1 MQAYLFQHFASHG
14 HNGFLEDCT
23 INLADKSN
31 VADPTGREEYR
42 RRVLETMSPYR
53 LNPIA

>member
-31 VADPTGREEYR
+31 VAGGGYW
-42 RRVLETMSPYR
+42 R
-53 LNPIA
+53 LCHLIG

>member
-1 MQAYLFQHFASHG
+1 MQAHLFQHFASHG